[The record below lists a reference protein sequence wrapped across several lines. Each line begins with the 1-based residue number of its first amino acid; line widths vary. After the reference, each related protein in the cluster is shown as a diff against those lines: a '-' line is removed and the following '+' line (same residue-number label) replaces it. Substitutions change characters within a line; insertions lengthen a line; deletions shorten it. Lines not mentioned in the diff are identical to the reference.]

1 MQGSP
6 FLKQCL
12 HGGNIMQ
19 HFRQIVKLSF
29 RQALDFRKEVF
40 DLGSA
45 GDQAM
50 RTFFF
55 LFRAL
60 IRLLVFFP
68 LETMLRLFELTLSVS
83 KIGVRLFFLFHMQQ
97 PPS

>member
-12 HGGNIMQ
+12 HGGNVMQ
-19 HFRQIVKLSF
+19 HFRQIVKLPF
-29 RQALDFRKEVF
+29 RKALDFRKEVLDF
-40 DLGSA
+40 GSA
-45 GDQAM
+45 GNQAM

-60 IRLLVFFP
+60 IIEIMSPKKSSPKVGLL
-68 LETMLRLFELTLSVS
+68 E
-83 KIGVRLFFLFHMQQ
+83 K
-97 PPS
+97 